1 MNKILRLARANLRRH
16 KKESVLL
23 GILVML
29 CMTLLFGAIAAERNI
44 RQMFPDLMERT
55 EAWDVRMYITEQEY
69 DPMLRTLLREDD
81 RVTDSTVYHYISSGS
96 TRIPEENGKT
106 KLYIITFMTEEN
118 ERLFERYEP
127 QTSLSEAEIAAMAH
141 PIIVPLS
148 QKKALSL
155 NEGDSFTVINDSK
168 RFTFTVAGFYESG
181 YFTEPKFIVRD
192 ADYAVMKTLFNQFAE
207 VACKVKNISD
217 AEAVRT
223 DLFSRCAEAGVAT
236 EHIGWSD
243 FRSMQSEFNVEILF
257 ILRIIEVMA
266 CMILIAVTVMIGYSI
281 VSDIRDQIV
290 NIGVLEAL
298 GYRSREIARSYAAE
312 YLIIA
317 LAGCAAGTLL
327 GAVLQR
333 VLIGIAENMKGCT
346 AGHGISGAV
355 LFILLAVVL
364 LTVFLTAYMKARS
377 VRKYPPV
384 LAFRKGIQNHH
395 FGKSHFPLRHTK
407 GNVHLRLAMKGFAD
421 RARRQIGLTFVM
433 SITSFAV
440 VLSFI
445 LFLFLGRGSNVVKMI
460 AGQEMADLQLSTV
473 TGIDTD
479 AFRAELEAM
488 PGVRKVLP
496 TTQTAEY
503 SFHAVGHNTSLIAVV
518 YPDYAETENILPC
531 EGRLPRHENEVMVT
545 KQTASMFRLR
555 AGDTLTLEMN
565 SVRRDYLITGI
576 VTAVINATSVYMTE
590 DGMRRIYPVYQ
601 PDSFLIYRS
610 EDTDTETLRAELDR
624 RFGKSAESL
633 GSEEST
639 AAADSY
645 EARVRQRAEQIIA
658 SMIGQDGATNVEY
671 AVRVGDQVITGG
683 SREIKIQSFLN
694 LPELLESLMEQI
706 STAVSLTT
714 RLFMGISALVVMMIL
729 WILMESEIRRQRR
742 ELGIMKGMGY
752 TSKELMLQLAFRIMP
767 AALLAVIIG
776 TLLAVG
782 ATALLVSFIG
792 NVPVNLP
799 AVLLLDCCI
808 LGFCFGCAY
817 LGAGKIRKISVYE
830 LMTE

>member
-55 EAWDVRMYITEQEY
+55 EAWDVRMYIMEQEY
-69 DPMLRTLLREDD
+69 DPMLLTLLREDD

-118 ERLFERYEP
+118 ERLFEHYEP
-127 QTSLSEAEIAAMAH
+127 QSSLSEAEIAAMAH

-155 NEGDSFTVINDSK
+155 NEGDSFTVLNDSK

-181 YFTEPKFIVRD
+181 YFTEPKFIVSD

-207 VACKVKNISD
+207 VACNVKNTGD
-217 AEAVRT
+217 AEAIRT
-223 DLFSRCAEAGVAT
+223 DLFRRCEEAGVAT

-243 FRSMQSEFNVEILF
+243 FKTMQSEFNVEILF

-346 AGHGISGAV
+346 AGRGISGTV
-355 LFILLAVVL
+355 LLILLAVLL

-384 LAFRKGIQNHH
+384 IAFRKGIQSHH
-395 FGKSHFPLRHTK
+395 FGKSHLPLRRTR
-407 GNVHLRLAMKGFAD
+407 GNVHFRLAMKGFAD
-421 RARRQIGLTFVM
+421 RAGRQVGLTFVM

-445 LFLFLGRGSNVVKMI
+445 LFLFLGRGSNVVRMI

-496 TTQTAEY
+496 TTQTSEY
-503 SFHAVGHNTSLIAVV
+503 FFHAVRQNTPLIAVV
-518 YPDYAETENILPC
+518 YPDYAETENIIPC
-531 EGRLPRHENEVMVT
+531 EGRLPRHENEIMVT
-545 KQTASMFRLR
+545 KQTASMFGLR

-576 VTAVINATSVYMTE
+576 VTAVVNANSVYITE

-610 EDTDTETLRAELDR
+610 EDTDTESLRAELDR

-633 GSEEST
+633 GSEENI
-639 AAADSY
+639 AADSY

-658 SMIGQDGATNVEY
+658 SMIEQDGATNVEY
-671 AVRVGDQVITGG
+671 SIRVGDQVITGG
-683 SREIKIQSFLN
+683 SKEIKIRSFLN
-694 LPELLESLMEQI
+694 LPELLESLMVQI
-706 STAVSLTT
+706 STAVSLTA

-767 AALLAVIIG
+767 TALLAVVIG

-782 ATALLVSFIG
+782 ATVLLVSFIG

-808 LGFCFGCAY
+808 LAFCFGCAY
-817 LGAGKIRKISVYE
+817 LGARKIRKISVYE